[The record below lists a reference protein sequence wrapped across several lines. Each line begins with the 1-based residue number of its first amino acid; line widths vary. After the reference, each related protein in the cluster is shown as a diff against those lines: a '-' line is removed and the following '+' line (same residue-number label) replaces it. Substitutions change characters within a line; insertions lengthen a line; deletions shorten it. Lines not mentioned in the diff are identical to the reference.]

1 MFAKIKSMGLLGVDG
16 FMVDVEADLSQ
27 GLPGFDVVGL
37 PGAAVRESRDR
48 VRAAMKNSG
57 FSYPVSRITVN
68 LAPADIRK
76 EGSVYDLP
84 LLLALLTAS
93 GQLRASLD
101 DCVFLGELSLTG
113 EVRGVPGVLPM
124 IMAARE
130 NGIKQA
136 FIPADNAAEGAVVD
150 GIQVYPVS
158 TLSDLLEHLAGRA
171 TIQPLESVVF
181 QPGQD
186 PDAPDFADVMG
197 QTAARRALE
206 IAAAGAHNILL
217 IGPPGSGKSMLA
229 KRLPSILPD
238 MTRQEALE
246 TTKLHSVAGTL
257 PGGVGL
263 LRSRPF
269 RAPHHNISA
278 PGLAGGGSFPRP
290 GEVSLAHNGVLF
302 LDELPEFSRQAMEC
316 LRQPLEDHKVTI
328 SRVSASLSYPC
339 SFTLVAA
346 MNPCP
351 CGYFGHPTRRCTCSA
366 AAAQRYLS
374 RVSGPLLDR
383 IDLHIEVPP
392 VEFEQLA
399 SKSPGES
406 SASIRE
412 RVNRVRAIQRKR
424 FAGTG
429 LLFNSQIPP
438 HLLKDLCPLT
448 DGAQKL
454 LKNAFS
460 LMGLSARAYDRL
472 LKVSRTI
479 ADLAGQ
485 DMIDSTHVAEAVQYR
500 SLDRKYWQT
509 R

>member
-1 MFAKIKSMGLLGVDG
+1 MGLLGVDG

-124 IMAARE
+124 IMAARD